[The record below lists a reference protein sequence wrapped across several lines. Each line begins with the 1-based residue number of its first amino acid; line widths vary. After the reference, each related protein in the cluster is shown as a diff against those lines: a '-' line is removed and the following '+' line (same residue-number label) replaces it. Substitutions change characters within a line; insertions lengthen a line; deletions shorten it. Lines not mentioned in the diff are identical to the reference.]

1 MADSFN
7 QLDDIHVD
15 VLREV
20 GNIGASHAA
29 TALAKML
36 GKKIAVSVPMVRLV
50 DFKDIADFV
59 GGGET
64 ILIGILVA
72 ISGDLD
78 GMMMFIV
85 KTDTAHGLVKMLMG
99 DMATGEDTEF
109 TEMEQ
114 SAIQEIGN
122 ILCSS
127 YLGSLA
133 GLIDKKVVPSIPFL
147 AIDMANAILSV
158 PAIEFGKVADQALF
172 IESVFTADDGADVSG
187 YFLLVPDMPSFNR
200 ILTSLGV
207 V

>member
-1 MADSFN
+1 MSKSFR
-7 QLDDIHVD
+7 QLDDVHVD
-15 VLREV
+15 VLSEV

-36 GKKIAVSVPMVRLV
+36 GKRIAVSVPSVRMV

-64 ILIGILVA
+64 ILIGILIN
-72 ISGDLD
+72 ISGDID

-85 KTDTAHGLVKMLMG
+85 KTGTAHTLITMLMG
-99 DMATGEDTEF
+99 GMSQTEIENEF
-109 TEMEQ
+109 SEMEQ
-114 SAIQEIGN
+114 SAMQEIGN

-127 YLGSLA
+127 YLGALA
-133 GLIDKKVVPSIPFL
+133 GLINIKIIPSVPYL

-172 IESVFTADDGADVSG
+172 IESVFTADGSDVSG
-187 YFLLVPDMPSFNR
+187 FFLLVPDMPSFDR
-200 ILTSLGV
+200 ILSTLGV
-207 V
+207 T